1 MVLKISSSMLK
12 KLCSCV
18 KLLCSCAMSLCS
30 CCALISK
37 SDPGFVIIVF
47 MVCESA
53 DTERVFFFSMLKR
66 QFTDKQAKLAF
77 KKNFSPH
84 ILFSLS

>member
-1 MVLKISSSMLK
+1 MYSGINFSWFRGFMVSKISSSMLK

-18 KLLCSCAMSLCS
+18 KLLCSCAMSLCL

-53 DTERVFFFSMLKR
+53 DTESFFF
-66 QFTDKQAKLAF
+66 FNAK
-77 KKNFSPH
+77 KTVY
-84 ILFSLS
+84 